1 MNKFLLVISSLFVSL
16 GAAAQGNN
24 TLMGGND
31 DGVQSIAERITKLE
45 KKHDA
50 FNVYVNFAGSV
61 RAEHDSR
68 TDEWDS
74 KFANRQLRLE
84 IKGTINDK
92 LFYRLR
98 HSLNRSAAGRSLDN
112 FAKATD
118 IMMVGYN
125 INDKFTIAGG
135 KLAQLWGGYEFDEN
149 PIYVYEYSDIV
160 GNMGD
165 FMTGVMASYHPTPNH
180 EIAVEVSNTYQ
191 EKFSERYGETPVIVN
206 GSKVAPLKKSNAPF
220 V

>member
-92 LFYRLR
+92 LF
-98 HSLNRSAAGRSLDN
+98 
-112 FAKATD
+112 
-118 IMMVGYN
+118 
-125 INDKFTIAGG
+125 
-135 KLAQLWGGYEFDEN
+135 
-149 PIYVYEYSDIV
+149 
-160 GNMGD
+160 
-165 FMTGVMASYHPTPNH
+165 
-180 EIAVEVSNTYQ
+180 
-191 EKFSERYGETPVIVN
+191 
-206 GSKVAPLKKSNAPF
+206 
-220 V
+220 

>member
-31 DGVQSIAERITKLE
+31 GGVQSIAERITKLE

-149 PIYVYEYSDIV
+149 PIYVYEYSDVVLSLI
-160 GNMGD
+160 
-165 FMTGVMASYHPTPNH
+165 H
-180 EIAVEVSNTYQ
+180 I
-191 EKFSERYGETPVIVN
+191 
-206 GSKVAPLKKSNAPF
+206 
-220 V
+220 